1 MKNLSLLLR
10 NFSIALL
17 LILWPM
23 AFCNFSIFDL
33 F

>member
-1 MKNLSLLLR
+1 MNKIQLLLR

-17 LILWPM
+17 LVLWPM

-33 F
+33 